1 MTKLTFAGLPSASG
15 GWFPMDTVWREV
27 PSWGIIEASSP
38 DTFFPTEVNIYDDLC
53 LVRVAAPQRALKS
66 EGLLREAEPPCFPQC
81 VSSLS
86 HRSKLVLCGVLSPFS
101 TTDSPPQGWTTT
113 SCPKPKMSSDP
124 QGQVHGYARVHPLIP
139 RRTL

>member
-66 EGLLREAEPPCFPQC
+66 EGLLREAEPTTQTARAGRHLRAHQILPFDFPDEKIRTRKE
-81 VSSLS
+81 SDFAKGSL
-86 HRSKLVLCGVLSPFS
+86 
-101 TTDSPPQGWTTT
+101 
-113 SCPKPKMSSDP
+113 
-124 QGQVHGYARVHPLIP
+124 
-139 RRTL
+139 